1 MTNPNFNQKT
11 VGVLARR
18 ARYQCSNPDCRAH
31 TVAPNSDPEKTTTI
45 GEAAHIMGAK
55 PGAFRYDKKMSDVT
69 RASITNGIWLCRN
82 CHGQIDRDEILFP
95 PELLFAWRTQH
106 EDWVLRE
113 LGTQGE
119 RMRHDLEMS
128 LYPFL
133 KDCPPIIQRIAFDKP
148 TGWEWRLAA
157 ELLRYLNGPELK
169 RLKNIQSGRS
179 YRPQPRVRLEELIDF
194 ILERTN
200 VMGSILGPLTKI
212 LDRLMESF
220 GPQGEAGDAEDIF
233 DCCVLMR
240 DILATSID
248 HEEILHFTSVPEEGK
263 ALLDILLDA
272 LGRNLIKLSDL
283 PDTLDSVVAL
293 IGTDHG
299 GTLENPH
306 TIEYNVV
313 FDLPPDFN
321 AKFDRELK
329 RLERLV

>member
-1 MTNPNFNQKT
+1 
-11 VGVLARR
+11 
-18 ARYQCSNPDCRAH
+18 
-31 TVAPNSDPEKTTTI
+31 
-45 GEAAHIMGAK
+45 
-55 PGAFRYDKKMSDVT
+55 MSDVT

-82 CHGQIDRDEILFP
+82 CHGQIDRDETLFP

-106 EDWVLRE
+106 ENWVLRE

-119 RMRHDLEMS
+119 QMRHDLEMS

-133 KDCPPIIQRIAFDKP
+133 KDCPSIVQRIAFNKP

-179 YRPQPRVRLEELIDF
+179 YRPQPRERLEELIDF

-200 VMGSILGPLTKI
+200 VMGSVLRPLSNI
-212 LDRLMESF
+212 FDRLMESF
-220 GPQGEAGDAEDIF
+220 GPPGESGDAEDIF
-233 DCCVLMR
+233 DCCILMR

-248 HEEILHFTSVPEEGK
+248 HEEILHFTRVPEEGE
-263 ALLDILLDA
+263 ALLDILSDA
-272 LGRNLIKLSDL
+272 LGRNLVKLSDL
-283 PDTLDSVVAL
+283 PDTLDRVIAL

-299 GTLENPH
+299 GTLENPR
-306 TIEYNVV
+306 TITYNVV